1 MRSLTVAAPAKVNLF
16 LGVGPR
22 RRDGYHSVQTVLHT
36 LALADTVRLTPADD
50 LTLACDPDLGI
61 PAEHNLALRAAT
73 AFATA
78 FGVEVLLDIHVTKR
92 VPAGAGLG
100 GGSSD
105 AAAVLAGLAHWAG
118 LPLDDK
124 RLLLVARSLGAD
136 VPFFLVGGAAL
147 MGGRGDTLTRRLKA
161 ISAHVALVKP
171 PAAVSTAEAY
181 RAFDGAPLPA
191 GEARAVADAL
201 RAQDVRAV
209 ADGLSNNM
217 TDASASLVPQIAEA
231 LSWLGDQLGVL
242 GSAMAGSGSAVFA
255 LCENAADADR
265 IAHAA
270 GERGWW
276 AAATQT
282 ASAGEV
288 VTEGRVAE

>member
-1 MRSLTVAAPAKVNLF
+1 
-16 LGVGPR
+16 
-22 RRDGYHSVQTVLHT
+22 
-36 LALADTVRLTPADD
+36 
-50 LTLACDPDLGI
+50 
-61 PAEHNLALRAAT
+61 
-73 AFATA
+73 
-78 FGVEVLLDIHVTKR
+78 
-92 VPAGAGLG
+92 
-100 GGSSD
+100 
-105 AAAVLAGLAHWAG
+105 
-118 LPLDDK
+118 
-124 RLLLVARSLGAD
+124 
-136 VPFFLVGGAAL
+136 
-147 MGGRGDTLTRRLKA
+147 
-161 ISAHVALVKP
+161 
-171 PAAVSTAEAY
+171 
-181 RAFDGAPLPA
+181 
-191 GEARAVADAL
+191 
-201 RAQDVRAV
+201 
-209 ADGLSNNM
+209 M